1 MELTLSSF
9 AKINLLLHIVNKRK
23 DGYHNLQ
30 TIFQTIDFHDRLTFR
45 FRKGKR
51 FHLVLDVADSR
62 IPADNAN
69 LVYKACHAFHQM
81 YPIERRIEV
90 TFDKQI
96 PVESG
101 LGGGSSNAAV
111 TLIALSHHFNWPLT
125 RTELQAIARRIG
137 ADVSF
142 FLYGGTALASN
153 RGDRIHP
160 LADADSREVLLVH
173 PEVRCSTKVIYDKY
187 DEMHLLTPRRNF
199 IKIQLDRRPE
209 SLKDLDSRIEND
221 LEQVVFTLYPEL
233 DSIKSRLLDAGAVA
247 AALSG
252 SGSTVFGLFKSADD
266 LEKAARRFPNAIR
279 SRFLTRTEYRK
290 TLKLE

>member
-1 MELTLSSF
+1 MELILSSF
-9 AKINLLLHIVNKRK
+9 AKINLLLHVVNKRK

-30 TIFQTIDFHDRLTFR
+30 TIFQTIDLHDRLTFR

-51 FHLVLDVADSR
+51 FHLVLDVGDSR

-69 LVYKACHAFHQM
+69 LVYKACHAFHEM

-90 TFDKQI
+90 TFDKRI

-111 TLIALSHHFNWPLT
+111 TLMALSYHFNWPLT
-125 RTELQAIARRIG
+125 RRQLLTIARGIG
-137 ADVSF
+137 ADVPF
-142 FLYGGTALASN
+142 FFYGGTALATG
-153 RGDRIHP
+153 RGDRVHP
-160 LADADSREVLLVH
+160 LADAPSREVLLVY
-173 PEVRCSTKVIYDKY
+173 PEVRCPTKLIYDKY

-199 IKIQLDRRPE
+199 IKIHLDQRPE

-233 DSIKSRLLDAGAVA
+233 DSIKSRLLEAGAVA

-252 SGSTVFGLFKSADD
+252 SGSTVYGLFRSADD
-266 LEKAARRFPNAIR
+266 LKKATPHFPSAMR

-290 TLKLE
+290 TLYLD